1 MNARPTRDRPWRGF
15 TLVELLVVV
24 AIIALLIGI
33 LVPSLGAARN
43 HAKDVKTRAT
53 LKALGDGLEMFRT
66 DNEPEVR
73 KTGGYP
79 PSAAADDP
87 TEEGEQWIFGA
98 QWLVRYMLGKD
109 YRGFV
114 PRKNVPADILDDGTP
129 GYEQKHWYD
138 TPSENYV
145 SAIDRAGPYVLPEG
159 LRLIQPKNLPNKP
172 PGAMFCDEKT
182 FEQAII
188 GDAFDRPV
196 LYYAANVKLAE
207 RGTAPIAGF
216 GGDSDPPGVYTYLDN
231 GLFTGACKG
240 ESCTYQA
247 WDLASILGESG
258 ADPNH
263 RYKLSQFGD
272 DLTPDPDSLKADAD
286 AGRVTFPLYI
296 LNRNIFETSQR
307 KSAVPARKDSFL
319 LITAGRD
326 GIYGTKDDVRNFE

>member
-1 MNARPTRDRPWRGF
+1 MMTRPTRERPSRGF

-53 LKALGDGLEMFRT
+53 LKALGDGLEMFKT

-79 PSAAADDP
+79 ASTRADDP
-87 TEEGEQWIFGA
+87 TEDGEQDIFGA
-98 QWLVRYMLGKD
+98 QWLVRYLMGKD
-109 YRGFV
+109 FRGFV
-114 PRKNVPADILDDGTP
+114 PRKNVPADILDDGTA

-138 TPSENYV
+138 TPAENYV

-159 LRLIQPKNLPNKP
+159 LRLIRPKNLSNKP
-172 PGAMFCDEKT
+172 AAALGCDEKT
-182 FEQAII
+182 FEQPII
-188 GDAFDRPV
+188 ADAFDRPV

-207 RGTAPIAGF
+207 RGNAPVAGF
-216 GGDSDPPGVYTYLDN
+216 GPDDPAGVYTMVDN

-240 ESCTYQA
+240 EACTYQP
-247 WDLASILGESG
+247 WDFASILGEDG
-258 ADPNH
+258 ADTDH
-263 RYKLSQFGD
+263 RYKLSQFGTD
-272 DLTPDPDSLKADAD
+272 TTPDADSLKADAD
-286 AGRVTFPLYI
+286 AGRVTFPLYV

-307 KSAVPARKDSFL
+307 KSAVPSRRESFL

-326 GIYGTKDDVRNFE
+326 GIYGNKDDVRNFE